1 MHCII
6 SMSPGIATLLTH
18 YMLIPFLP
26 QYLVL
31 KEMYHQGR
39 WLFLFE
45 TQTTQY
51 FHSCILTP
59 SFPMQAPTTFLPVKA
74 LQILVYRSWGF
85 S

>member
-18 YMLIPFLP
+18 YMLIPFLSR
-26 QYLVL
+26 YLVL

-45 TQTTQY
+45 TQTTRLH
-51 FHSCILTP
+51 FN
-59 SFPMQAPTTFLPVKA
+59 SFPSLPVQAPTTFLPVKA
-74 LQILVYRSWGF
+74 LRILVYRSWGF